1 MKCIGVAMEED
12 IVLSERREE
21 DRDQF
26 VQIKY

>member
-12 IVLSERREE
+12 SERREE